1 MKEFVVSQQV
11 KTEKELEALKKFL
24 LVNQLPAENIK
35 LENSLLLTYY
45 NADDVLV
52 GSGGLEFYGDKAL
65 LRSLAVSPELRSQQH
80 GKQIVEDLLQHARM
94 AGIKEVYLLTET
106 AFFFFQKFGFTEV
119 LRDQVP
125 DEIKLSTEF
134 SQVCP
139 STAKVMEIVLYN

>member
-1 MKEFVVSQQV
+1 MKEFVASQQV

-24 LVNQLPAENIK
+24 LVNQLPATDLK

-80 GKQIVEDLLQHARM
+80 GKQIVEDLLQLV
-94 AGIKEVYLLTET
+94 I
-106 AFFFFQKFGFTEV
+106 
-119 LRDQVP
+119 
-125 DEIKLSTEF
+125 
-134 SQVCP
+134 
-139 STAKVMEIVLYN
+139 